1 MFGIKI
7 ERDSFQEN
15 LESDVFSKI
24 KDIRGVEDDI
34 PKDNLNI
41 RKVSVEEAIKE
52 LLELEKGINNR
63 DE

>member
-15 LESDVFSKI
+15 LESDVFCKI

>member
-24 KDIRGVEDDI
+24 KDIRSVEDDI